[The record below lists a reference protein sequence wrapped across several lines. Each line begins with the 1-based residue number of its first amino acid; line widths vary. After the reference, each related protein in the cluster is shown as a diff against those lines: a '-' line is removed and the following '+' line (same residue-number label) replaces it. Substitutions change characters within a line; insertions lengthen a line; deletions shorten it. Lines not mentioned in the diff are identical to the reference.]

1 MKIHNYIILAF
12 LLSSCFRNPSSNAVE
27 KLSKAELERRKED
40 SIQKTDLDNK
50 IFLLKEQ
57 LRIDSTHIADSI
69 AALPPPIDYDTVLIA
84 SLQRTPCYGKCPHY
98 EIRLF
103 ASGYAQFFGFSNVDR
118 IGKFEY
124 RYDSLFVK
132 NILRKAELAAY
143 FNFEDF
149 YPDSGAQ
156 ISDFPMCISSVTRNQ
171 QRKIIYNRND
181 APIELIKFEI
191 FLDDLFF
198 KTNWEPL
205 GSIKNSS
212 GRKGLLQDNR

>member
-1 MKIHNYIILAF
+1 MKIYYYIILAF
-12 LLSSCFRNPSSNAVE
+12 LLSSCFRNPSSNAVG

-40 SIQKTDLDNK
+40 SIQRAELDYK

-57 LRIDSTHIADSI
+57 LRIDSTRIADSI

-103 ASGYAQFFGFSNVDR
+103 ASGYAQFFGFSHVDR

-132 NILRKAELAAY
+132 NILEKAELAAY
-143 FNFEDF
+143 FSFEDF
-149 YPDSGAQ
+149 YPDTGAQ
-156 ISDFPMCISSVTRNQ
+156 ISDFPMCISSVTRNR

-181 APIELIKFEI
+181 APIDLIKFEN
-191 FLDDLFF
+191 FLDGLFF
-198 KTNWEPL
+198 ETDWKPI
-205 GSIKNSS
+205 GSDKNPSK
-212 GRKGLLQDNR
+212 GKGLLPDNR